1 MNELINQI
9 TQRTGI
15 SESQAQQAVQIVA
28 GFLKQRLP
36 GPAAAQ
42 VDNFINQG
50 GQSGSGKGMGGSMG
64 QSAQNLGG
72 MFGGNQPSPNR
83 P

>member
-15 SESQAQQAVQIVA
+15 SESQAQQAVQIVTN
-28 GFLKQRLP
+28 FLKQRLP
-36 GPAAAQ
+36 GPAASQ
-42 VDNFINQG
+42 LDNFVSQG
-50 GQSGSGKGMGGSMG
+50 GQGGKGMGGSMG
-64 QSAQNLGG
+64 QAAQNLGG
-72 MFGGNQPSPNR
+72 MFGGSDQPPPNR

>member
-15 SESQAQQAVQIVA
+15 SQNQAQQTVQIVVE
-28 GFLKQRLP
+28 FLKPRLP
-36 GPAAAQ
+36 GPAASQ
-42 VDNFINQG
+42 LDNFVRGQG
-50 GQSGSGKGMGGSMG
+50 AQSGQGMGNIMG
-64 QSAQNLGG
+64 QAQG
-72 MFGGNQPSPNR
+72 MFGDDQPTGR

>member
-1 MNELINQI
+1 MNELITQI

-28 GFLKQRLP
+28 NFLKQRLP
-36 GPAAAQ
+36 GPAASQLDA
-42 VDNFINQG
+42 FISGQG
-50 GQSGSGKGMGGSMG
+50 GKGMGGAMG
-64 QSAQNLGG
+64 QAQQGMGG
-72 MFGGNQPSPNR
+72 MFGDQPPPSR

>member
-15 SESQAQQAVQIVA
+15 SQNQAQQTVQVVVD
-28 GFLKQRLP
+28 FLKQKLP

-42 VDNFINQG
+42 LENFVSSQ
-50 GQSGSGKGMGGSMG
+50 GKGGAMG
-64 QSAQNLGG
+64 QQSLGG
-72 MFGGNQPSPNR
+72 MFGGDQPPTTR

>member
-15 SESQAQQAVQIVA
+15 SENQAQQTVQVVA
-28 GFLKQRLP
+28 NFLKQRLP

-42 VDNFINQG
+42 LDNFISQG
-50 GQSGSGKGMGGSMG
+50 GQGKGMGGSMG
-64 QSAQNLGG
+64 QSMGG
-72 MFGGNQPSPNR
+72 MFGGSDQPQTNR

>member
-15 SESQAQQAVQIVA
+15 SESQAQQTVQIVA
-28 GFLKQRLP
+28 NFLKQRLP
-36 GPAAAQ
+36 GPAASQ
-42 VDNFINQG
+42 LDNFISGQG
-50 GQSGSGKGMGGSMG
+50 AQGGKGMGGSMG
-64 QSAQNLGG
+64 QNLGG
-72 MFGGNQPSPNR
+72 MFGGGDQPPTNR